1 MEEAIPE
8 ISDDLVCRIRQIPS
22 WCEKDN
28 LLKGV
33 PGVWKV
39 VSSSLLIE
47 LPELGKLNRRKIA
60 ALVVVAP
67 LNRNSGTMHG
77 RRTLWGGRASLIAVL
92 YMAALVASQRNP
104 VITAFYQRL
113 VDAGKA
119 YDVALTA
126 CMRKSL
132 TILNAM
138 MRTMTR
144 WQPGTILRCT
154 LKEAK

>member
-1 MEEAIPE
+1 LEEAIPE
-8 ISDDLVCRIRQIPS
+8 ISDDLACRIRQIPS

-33 PGVWKV
+33 PGVWDV

-47 LPELGKLNRRKIA
+47 LPELGELNRRKITV
-60 ALVVVAP
+60 LVGVVP
-67 LNRNSGTMHG
+67 LNRNSSTMHG
-77 RRTLWGGRASLIAVL
+77 RQTVWGGRASLRAVL
-92 YMAALVASQRNP
+92 YMAALVVSQRNP
-104 VITAFYQRL
+104 IIAAFHQRL

-119 YDVALTA
+119 YKVALTD

-138 MRTMTR
+138 MRTMTQ
-144 WQPGTILRCT
+144 WQPGIILRCT
-154 LKEAK
+154 LKEVK